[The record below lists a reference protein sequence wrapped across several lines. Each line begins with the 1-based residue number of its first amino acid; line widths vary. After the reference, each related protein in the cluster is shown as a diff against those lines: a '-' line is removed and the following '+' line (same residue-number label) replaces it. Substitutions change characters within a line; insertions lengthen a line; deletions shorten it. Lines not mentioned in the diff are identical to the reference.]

1 MTLVIRNG
9 SIYECEHTD
18 GLYEVVHVPETGA
31 RHTID
36 TQTIALKHLDDGR
49 RYGVY
54 HDTFRKDYEKV
65 ADSLDDLS
73 EADQ

>member
-9 SIYECEHTD
+9 SIYECEHAD
-18 GLYEVVHVPETGA
+18 GLYEIVHIPET
-31 RHTID
+31 RHDDQTID
-36 TQTIALKHLDDGR
+36 LKHLDDGR

-54 HDTFRKDYEKV
+54 RDTFRKDYEKV
-65 ADSLDDLS
+65 ADSRDDLS